1 MDRDVAA
8 EIMDIVAAGRELG
21 ALDILSFEIT
31 GDEER
36 RAFRR
41 TLAQI
46 MALYTDLVVS
56 VARQYPDLDPDKP
69 PAKKT

>member
-1 MDRDVAA
+1 MDRAVAV

-21 ALDILSFEIT
+21 ALDILSLKIAD
-31 GDEER
+31 DEER
-36 RAFRR
+36 KAFRR

-56 VARQYPDLDPDKP
+56 VAHQYPDLDPDKP
-69 PAKKT
+69 ARRN